1 MKSSKTFPT
10 AILAASFVIILAG
23 MMQAQSIINPIL
35 MGLFLSIIS
44 AQPILWLQKKKVP
57 LGIAILMVIFFEVL
71 IFIGLAEVIGSSV
84 ADFSNN
90 SGIYEEKMEKIW
102 MSFIATLNEN
112 GIQISGDNLSKII
125 NPSKLIGFTSIIL
138 NQLGGVIGNTFTI
151 FFLMLFLLLELESF
165 SLKTKAISKST
176 HVSLEFLD
184 TIGTSIRTYLSIK
197 TMTSLLTGFIIWIC
211 LLILG
216 VEYAIIWA
224 LIAFLLNFIPNIG
237 SIIAALPAVLFALI
251 QLGFSGA
258 LWTGVIFLAINI
270 FVGNVVEPKMMGKGL
285 GLSTYVVFVS
295 LIFWGFILGIVG
307 MFLSVPLTMA
317 IKIMLD
323 QNKNTKWIAVLL
335 GTEEDAKSLLS

>member
-1 MKSSKTFPT
+1 MKSTKKIPT
-10 AILAASFVIILAG
+10 AILAAAFVIILAG
-23 MMQAQSIINPIL
+23 MTQAQSIINPIL

-44 AQPILWLQKKKVP
+44 AQPILWLQKRKIP
-57 LGIAILMVIFFEVL
+57 LGLAILMVILFEVL

-90 SGIYEEKMEKIW
+90 SGIYEDKMEKMW
-102 MSFIATLNEN
+102 MSFIAALNEN
-112 GIQISGDNLSKII
+112 GIQFSGDSLSKII
-125 NPSKLIGFTSIIL
+125 NPTKLIGFTSVII
-138 NQLGGVIGNTFTI
+138 NQLGGLIGNTFTV
-151 FFLMLFLLLELESF
+151 FFLMLFLLFELESF
-165 SLKTKAISKST
+165 SLKTKAISKNT

-184 TIGTSIRTYLSIK
+184 TIGSSIRTYLSIK

-211 LLILG
+211 LVIVG

-224 LIAFLLNFIPNIG
+224 LIAFLLNYIPNIG
-237 SIIAALPAVLFALI
+237 SIIAAFPAVLFALI
-251 QLGFSGA
+251 QLGFGGA
-258 LWTGVIFLAINI
+258 IWTGVIFLAINI

-317 IKIMLD
+317 IKIILD

-335 GTEEDAKSLLS
+335 GSDEDVKSLAD